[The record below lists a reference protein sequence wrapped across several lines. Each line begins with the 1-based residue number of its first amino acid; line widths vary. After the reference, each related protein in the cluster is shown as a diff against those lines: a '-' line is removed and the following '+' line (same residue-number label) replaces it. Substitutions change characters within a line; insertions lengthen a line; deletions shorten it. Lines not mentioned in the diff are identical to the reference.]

1 MQIPSCQKGPKTIL
15 IILAIVAFAVWT
27 QRNGFEWGTVQLAS
41 PSTITVTGMA
51 DGSQINKKA
60 SFSATITTKNIDKET
75 AVKELTTE
83 TNILIEQI
91 KSFGIEA
98 KDIKTQN
105 LNVYEIR
112 EPEHFD
118 DEVTPLMQM
127 QGREAEASELYYP
140 GEPEKTVKKWQA
152 SNSLSITI
160 DDASAENTS
169 EFADLLINSGATNV
183 HGPSFQAGDTAEL
196 EKELLEEAMKNAE
209 EKAELLLKNSTQK
222 VKRII
227 QVSEGYNSYPTNY
240 KYAMPMMAGMDR
252 AESIQIEPG
261 SQNVTKTVTVIFE
274 IR

>member
-1 MQIPSCQKGPKTIL
+1 MQIPSYQKGPKTIL
-15 IILAIVAFAVWT
+15 IILALVAFAAWT

-60 SFSATITTKNIDKET
+60 SFSATITAKNTDKET

-91 KSFGIEA
+91 KSLGIEE
-98 KDIKTQN
+98 KDIKTQS

-127 QGREAEASELYYP
+127 QEIETSEFYYP
-140 GEPEKTVKKWQA
+140 GEPEKTIKKWQA
-152 SNSLSITI
+152 SNTLSITI
-160 DDASAENTS
+160 NDASAEKTS
-169 EFADLLINSGATNV
+169 EMADMLINSGATNV
-183 HGPSFQAGDTAEL
+183 YGPNFQAGNTADL
-196 EKELLEEAMKNAE
+196 EKELLEQAMKNAE
-209 EKAELLLKNSTQK
+209 EKAEILLKNSKQK
-222 VKRII
+222 IKRII
-227 QVSEGYNSYPTNY
+227 QVNEGYNSYPTNY
-240 KYAMPMMAGMDR
+240 KYAMPMMAGMDM
-252 AESIQIEPG
+252 AESIQVEPG
-261 SQNVTKTVTVIFE
+261 SQDVTKTVTVIFE